1 MSVTTFL
8 KMQIVVYDGFVQ
20 FVTRLLR
27 GTVPAHDYHPDVGLM
42 VVAGEFCGT
51 GSIWCNVETKKTL
64 LSSDAG
70 VTFTELADF
79 AGDGR
84 ELTCGVFL
92 ADKTWMGFDE
102 SFGL

>member
-1 MSVTTFL
+1 M
-8 KMQIVVYDGFVQ
+8 
-20 FVTRLLR
+20 LR
-27 GTVPAHDYHPDVGLM
+27 GLVPAHDYHPDVGLM
-42 VVAGEFCGT
+42 VVAGEFCGS

-92 ADKTWMGFDE
+92 DDATFMVIGGRKIDNTAAFADTWLYDVGSDTWAVIQ
-102 SFGL
+102 